1 MSTENTTTPVFK
13 KDIVSKKKMASYS
26 MGPFMEYFTI
36 SSFQLL
42 IFYYYEVELGL
53 ATFLVGLSFVI
64 YALWNMINDPLIGY
78 LTDKPMR
85 WSKKYGMRTPWII
98 IGAVLTII
106 SFYFLFSAPTDID
119 AKSNPWPIFWYMVI
133 TTCLLDTAF
142 SLFTTHFVGG
152 FGNIFRTK
160 EQRRMGSTI
169 ATLMAAMSQVLCLVI
184 LVPSIIV
191 SGDPSSYSRFALV
204 GCIILAIALIIFLP
218 GIYENE
224 FVRKRY
230 LQIYE
235 FLDTQ
240 KMPYFQFLKTTFKQK
255 NYMVWLVAYTLF
267 ITAGALNYSNLLY
280 FIVHVIKTD
289 MQSFQII
296 GVAFL
301 LSFIPS
307 VFLWS
312 HFVAK
317 KTEPVNS
324 SIIGCFLMTIFF
336 LSFLWM
342 TNITQYFFVG
352 ILNGIAGGAFVCM
365 ALNMISDTMDEVN
378 VACGRHV
385 EAGLVGIQNFFL
397 RAAFLA
403 VGIIVAGV
411 HIATGYV
418 PGSVEQTE
426 LAIWG
431 IRIIP
436 GVFSALFSFI
446 AFILLLKF
454 YDLKGEKKEQMMA
467 QLKKIGI

>member
-1 MSTENTTTPVFK
+1 MSTETTTFK

-42 IFYYYEVELGL
+42 IFYYYEVEIGL
-53 ATFLVGLSFVI
+53 ATVLVGLSMSL
-64 YALWNMINDPLIGY
+64 YAIWNMINDPLIGY
-78 LTDKPMR
+78 LTDRPTR

-106 SFYFLFSAPTDID
+106 CFYFLFSAPTDID

-133 TTCLLDTAF
+133 ITCLLDTAF

-169 ATLMAAMSQVLCLVI
+169 TTFMAAISQVVCLVV
-184 LVPSIIV
+184 LVPTIIV
-191 SGDPSSYSRFALV
+191 RGDPSSYNRFALV
-204 GCIILAIALIIFLP
+204 GCIFLAIALVIFLP

-224 FVRKRY
+224 TVRKRY

-240 KMPYFQFLKTTFKQK
+240 KMPYFKFLKTAFKQK

-280 FIVHVIKTD
+280 FIIHVLKTD
-289 MQSFQII
+289 IQTLQIF

-301 LSFIPS
+301 LSFLPS

-312 HFVAK
+312 RFVAK
-317 KTEPVNS
+317 KTEPVNTC
-324 SIIGCFLMTIFF
+324 IIGTFLNTFF
-336 LSFLWM
+336 LLSFLWM
-342 TNITQYFFVG
+342 TTTTQYFFMG

-365 ALNMISDTMDEVN
+365 VLNMISDTMDEVN

-403 VGIIVAGV
+403 VGIILAGV

-436 GVFSALFSFI
+436 GVFSASFNFI
-446 AFILLLKF
+446 AFILLIKF

-467 QLKKIGI
+467 QLKKIGL

>member
-1 MSTENTTTPVFK
+1 MSTETTTFK

-42 IFYYYEVELGL
+42 IFYYYEVEIGL
-53 ATFLVGLSFVI
+53 ATVLVGLSMSL
-64 YALWNMINDPLIGY
+64 YAIWNMINDPLIGY
-78 LTDKPMR
+78 LTDRPMR

-106 SFYFLFSAPTDID
+106 CFYFLFSVPTDID

-169 ATLMAAMSQVLCLVI
+169 TTFMAAISQVLCLVFLI
-184 LVPSIIV
+184 PIIIV
-191 SGDPSSYSRFALV
+191 RGDPSSYSRFSLV
-204 GCIILAIALIIFLP
+204 GCIVLVIALLIFLP

-240 KMPYFQFLKTTFKQK
+240 KMPYFKFLKTAFKQK

-267 ITAGALNYSNLLY
+267 ITASALNFSNLLY
-280 FIVHVIKTD
+280 FIVHVLKTD
-289 MQSFQII
+289 MEAFQIV

-301 LSFIPS
+301 LSFLPS

-317 KTEPVNS
+317 KTEPVNTT
-324 SIIGCFLMTIFF
+324 IIGTFLMTIFY
-336 LSFLWM
+336 LSFFWTSNL
-342 TNITQYFFVG
+342 TQYFFMG

-365 ALNMISDTMDEVN
+365 VLNMISDTMDEVN

-403 VGIIVAGV
+403 VGIILAGV

-418 PGSVEQTE
+418 PGKVDQTE
-426 LAIWG
+426 LATWG

-436 GVFSALFSFI
+436 GIFSASFAFI

-454 YDLKGEKKEQMMA
+454 YDLKGEKKEQLMA
-467 QLKKIGI
+467 QLKKIGL

>member
-1 MSTENTTTPVFK
+1 MSTETSTFK

-42 IFYYYEVELGL
+42 IFYYYEVEIGL
-53 ATFLVGLSFVI
+53 ATVLVGLSMSLF
-64 YALWNMINDPLIGY
+64 ALWNMINDPLIGY
-78 LTDKPMR
+78 LTDRPTR

-98 IGAVLTII
+98 IGAILTII
-106 SFYFLFSAPTDID
+106 CFYFLFSVPNDID

-133 TTCLLDTAF
+133 ITCLLDTAF

-169 ATLMAAMSQVLCLVI
+169 TTFMAAISQVLCLVFLI
-184 LVPSIIV
+184 PTIIV
-191 SGDPSSYSRFALV
+191 RGDPSSYSRFALV
-204 GCIILAIALIIFLP
+204 GCIVLVIALLIFLP

-240 KMPYFQFLKTTFKQK
+240 KMPYFKFLKTAFKQK

-267 ITAGALNYSNLLY
+267 ITASALNFSNLIY
-280 FIVHVIKTD
+280 FIVHVLKTD
-289 MQSFQII
+289 MEAFQIV

-301 LSFIPS
+301 LSFLPS

-317 KTEPVNS
+317 KTEPVNTC
-324 SIIGCFLMTIFF
+324 IIGTFLNTFF
-336 LSFLWM
+336 LLSFLWM
-342 TNITQYFFVG
+342 TTTTHYFFLG
-352 ILNGIAGGAFVCM
+352 ILNGIASGAFVCM
-365 ALNMISDTMDEVN
+365 VLNMISDTMDEVN

-403 VGIIVAGV
+403 VGIILAGV

-426 LAIWG
+426 LATWG

-436 GVFSALFSFI
+436 GVFSASFNFI

-454 YDLKGEKKEQMMA
+454 YDLKGEKKEQIMA
-467 QLKKIGI
+467 QLKKIGL

>member
-1 MSTENTTTPVFK
+1 MSTETTTFK

-42 IFYYYEVELGL
+42 IFYFYEVELGL
-53 ATFLVGLSFVI
+53 ATVLVGLSMSL
-64 YALWNMINDPLIGY
+64 YAIWNMINDPLIGY

-98 IGAVLTII
+98 IGAILTII
-106 SFYFLFSAPTDID
+106 CFYFLFSVPTDID
-119 AKSNPWPIFWYMVI
+119 AKSNPWPIFWYMLI

-169 ATLMAAMSQVLCLVI
+169 TTFMAAMSQVLCLVL
-184 LVPSIIV
+184 LVPTIIV
-191 SGDPSSYSRFALV
+191 RGDPSSYKRFALV

-224 FVRKRY
+224 FVKKRY
-230 LQIYE
+230 FQIYE

-240 KMPYFQFLKTTFKQK
+240 KMPYFKFLKTAFKQK

-267 ITAGALNYSNLLY
+267 ITASALNYSNLLY
-280 FIVHVIKTD
+280 FIIHVLKTD
-289 MQSFQII
+289 IQSLQIF

-301 LSFIPS
+301 LSFLPS

-312 HFVAK
+312 RFVAK
-317 KTEPVNS
+317 KTEPVNTC
-324 SIIGCFLMTIFF
+324 IIGTFLNTIFL

-342 TNITQYFFVG
+342 TTTTHYFFLG
-352 ILNGIAGGAFVCM
+352 ILNGIASGAFVCM
-365 ALNMISDTMDEVN
+365 VMNMISDTMDEVN

-403 VGIIVAGV
+403 VGIIMAGV

-426 LAIWG
+426 LATWG

-436 GVFSALFSFI
+436 GVFSASFSFI

-454 YDLKGEKKEQMMA
+454 YDLKGEKKEQIMA
-467 QLKKIGI
+467 QLKKIGL